1 MEEPTTHRARR
12 LRWWIARTDPDSVVT
27 GRVGPSPVGCQTTSH
42 KWSRAE
48 VTSVS
53 GLWTPGDDELSV
65 VGDPGGAPAGGEDAA
80 VEEELRR
87 VRAEIAS
94 TPAVDIVANH
104 AIGLWQLAVL
114 HLSPE
119 PGQSLRLS
127 EAAVAIDAMGG
138 LVEALG
144 DRLGEH
150 AEPLRGA
157 VTQLR
162 LAFVEVQR
170 QAAEGPGAGP
180 ADA

>member
-1 MEEPTTHRARR
+1 
-12 LRWWIARTDPDSVVT
+12 
-27 GRVGPSPVGCQTTSH
+27 
-42 KWSRAE
+42 
-48 VTSVS
+48 VS
-53 GLWTPGDDELSV
+53 GLWTPSGEGLPESGAETAASG
-65 VGDPGGAPAGGEDAA
+65 VGPDAAEQAA

-87 VRAEIAS
+87 VRAEIAE

-114 HLSPE
+114 HLNPE
-119 PGQSLRLS
+119 AGQPLRLA

-138 LVEALG
+138 IVEALG

-170 QAAEGPGAGP
+170 QASGEPE
-180 ADA
+180 

>member
-1 MEEPTTHRARR
+1 M
-12 LRWWIARTDPDSVVT
+12 
-27 GRVGPSPVGCQTTSH
+27 
-42 KWSRAE
+42 
-48 VTSVS
+48 S

-65 VGDPGGAPAGGEDAA
+65 VGDPGPGPGGGDPADEAA
-80 VEEELRR
+80 LEEELRR

-119 PGQSLRLS
+119 AGQSLRLS

-138 LVEALG
+138 LVDALG
-144 DRLGEH
+144 ERLGEH

-170 QAAEGPGAGP
+170 QAAGEGAAGP
-180 ADA
+180 SGPPE